1 MLVLTFAFEEVANG
15 NVWSV
20 ICCRQ
25 IGWQLEFERDS
36 NDSSHFFSVSGRA
49 LTVSGHFTTK
59 SSFDVLHFSLSA
71 RCENASHAYTGA
83 MPFYATTNNNCI
95 ARISCKLTIFNFWYT
110 HVCLSDGCECECHS
124 MCFFRTSHCLC
135 IVSLRSIHG
144 ILAATSSFV
153 WQPLPFITHFTL
165 CEQMFFVN
173 LN

>member
-1 MLVLTFAFEEVANG
+1 MKTNRCVTQSCIVRPTERVETMMMTGVKSNICIGSFVTQIFLQFTLPHSLIQCLVLTFAFEEVANG

-59 SSFDVLHFSLSA
+59 SSFDVLYFSLSA

-95 ARISCKLTIFNFWYT
+95 ARISCKLTIFNF
-110 HVCLSDGCECECHS
+110 
-124 MCFFRTSHCLC
+124 
-135 IVSLRSIHG
+135 
-144 ILAATSSFV
+144 
-153 WQPLPFITHFTL
+153 
-165 CEQMFFVN
+165 
-173 LN
+173 